1 MRDLSDKACFEKA
14 QQRGDV
20 TFTVVGRDQSSP
32 RVICEWIKENI
43 ETCPAD
49 KLHEA
54 LNRAI
59 TMRDLTYR
67 RKAD

>member
-1 MRDLSDKACFEKA
+1 MRDLTDKACFDKA
-14 QQRGDV
+14 QQRGDQ
-20 TFTVVGRDQSSP
+20 TFTVVGRDISSP

-43 ETCPAD
+43 ETCPED

-59 TMRDLTYR
+59 TMRNQTDR